1 MSCLKLITR
10 IIGII
15 AVIISILLLTIGI
28 AITLAPIIAG
38 NVSEEWNSD
47 TSSFNH
53 YDSGDQI
60 FLKGEITAKG
70 QMDNRTN
77 ITVSNLNITHDKYLY
92 YELDG
97 DGKVELND
105 SDFFI
110 FTKEDLGTDGDR
122 IFVDATVIEYSD
134 KTNIS
139 MENIDY
145 SKDPFFENL
154 ASSYEMGAIIIIL
167 GFFLLITGIYA
178 VRNSR
183 RIEHVRDFDILNEG
197 NWYELKKRYMIEVG
211 ILFSFLIVFFGTLIT
226 FEFILNNKN
235 FAMFLF
241 VTLLIVSGLVAVCIP
256 RKLKQYRN
264 SICRIIEGIDLIE
277 LNEVLSK
284 KLNENNL
291 YYSSNNKE
299 GFYQYDLENSNII
312 VYKKS
317 YLFIFDPL
325 YGYFAD
331 HILYRGL
338 DFGIEIRVNSNI
350 DVEDPSLVRIK
361 KVIKESIID
370 TRSEIGNK
378 H

>member
-97 DGKVELND
+97 DRKVELND